1 MLAPASRGMLGLR
14 LCLTISYL
22 PFVLSTHG
30 VNSVIIQGMN
40 AFTLLLILLVLLTC
54 MVLWLVW
61 QTMQTTKAKLQQRAE
76 EEKRLEEKHRAMLM
90 DLHDGLN
97 KLGDRLNAVAQDN
110 SDRLKTSVAQELA
123 STREAMQKL
132 QIEQANNLSQTRE
145 TVLEKLHITLAEQ
158 GKSQQGLINDTM
170 LKATTT
176 LTQTIE
182 SLSKVVDARLEEI
195 GGKVSERLE
204 EGFKKTNETFVSVMQ
219 RLATIDEAQKKIDGL
234 SSNMVSLQEL
244 LGDKKSRG
252 AYGEVQLEGLI
263 RNVLPEQSFKMQH
276 QFDNGTR
283 VDCALFLPE
292 PTGTV
297 AVDSKFPLE
306 NYHRMFDKSLNDLE
320 KALATKQFK
329 ADVKRHVD
337 DIATKYIIPNVT
349 SDGAVM
355 FIPAEA
361 VFAEIHAY
369 HPDVIDYAMNK
380 RVWVVSPTTLMAVLN
395 TARAVLKD
403 VEMRKQVHI
412 IKDELG
418 KLSGDF
424 KRFDTRMKKL
434 ADNIRQAHENA
445 QDVHISSQ
453 KISRTFARIERVELT
468 NDPNLDLLD
477 VVDED

>member
-1 MLAPASRGMLGLR
+1 MLAA
-14 LCLTISYL
+14 
-22 PFVLSTHG
+22 
-30 VNSVIIQGMN
+30 
-40 AFTLLLILLVLLTC
+40 
-54 MVLWLVW
+54 VLWLLLRII
-61 QTMQTTKAKLQQRAE
+61 KQQSNTLLIQQ
-76 EEKRLEEKHRAMLM
+76 LEEKHRAMLL
-90 DLHDGLN
+90 DLNDGLN
-97 KLGDRLNAVAQDN
+97 KLGDRLNNATQDN
-110 SDRLKTSVAQELA
+110 SERLKLAVSHELQA
-123 STREAMQKL
+123 TREGMQAL
-132 QIEQANNLSQTRE
+132 QLAQNTSLATTRE
-145 TVLEKLHITLAEQ
+145 TVLETLHKTLSEQ
-158 GKSQQGLINDTM
+158 GKAQQGMMQDTM
-170 LKATTT
+170 LKATTS
-176 LTQTIE
+176 LTQTIDT
-182 SLSKVVDARLEEI
+182 LSKIVDARLEEI

-204 EGFKKTNETFVSVMQ
+204 EGFRKTNETFVSVME

-234 SSNMVSLQEL
+234 STNMVSLQEL
-244 LGDKKSRG
+244 LGDKRSRG
-252 AYGEVQLEGLI
+252 AYGEVQLEGLV
-263 RNVLPEQSFKMQH
+263 RNVLPTASFKMQH
-276 QFDNGTR
+276 TFDNGTR

-306 NYHRMFDKSLNDLE
+306 NYHRMFDSSLSEAMQLQAE
-320 KALATKQFK
+320 KQFK
-329 ADVKRHVD
+329 ADVKKHVD

-369 HPDVIDYAMNK
+369 HPEVIDYAMNK

-418 KLSGDF
+418 KLSKDF
-424 KRFDTRMKKL
+424 ERFDVRMKKL

-453 KISRTFARIERVELT
+453 KITRRFAQIERVELS
-468 NDPNLDLLD
+468 DQPFDLLD
-477 VVDED
+477 EVDE

>member
-1 MLAPASRGMLGLR
+1 MTQIEILMALLG
-14 LCLTISYL
+14 
-22 PFVLSTHG
+22 F
-30 VNSVIIQGMN
+30 
-40 AFTLLLILLVLLTC
+40 LILLV
-54 MVLWLVW
+54 VWLIW
-61 QTMQTTKAKLQQRAE
+61 QTYSNAKSTTLLQS
-76 EEKRLEEKHRAMLM
+76 LEDKHRDMLV
-90 DLHDGLN
+90 DLNDSLN
-97 KLGDRLNAVAQDN
+97 KLGDRLNTSSQES
-110 SDRLKTSVAQELA
+110 SDRLKGSVGQELQA
-123 STREAMQKL
+123 TREAMQKL
-132 QIEQANNLSQTRE
+132 QLEQGKNLAETRE
-145 TVLEKLHITLAEQ
+145 NVIEKLHTTLAEQ
-158 GKSQQGLINDTM
+158 GKAQQGLVNDTM
-170 LKATTT
+170 LKSTTT
-176 LTQTIE
+176 LTQSVE
-182 SLSKVVDARLEEI
+182 SLSKVVDTRLEEI
-195 GGKVSERLE
+195 SGKVSERLE
-204 EGFKKTNETFVSVMQ
+204 EGFKKTNETFVSVME

-234 SSNMVSLQEL
+234 STNMVSLQEL

-276 QFDNGTR
+276 QFENGTR

-306 NYHRMFDKSLNDLE
+306 NYHRMFDAELSE
-320 KALATKQFK
+320 AAQASAAKQFK

-337 DIATKYIIPNVT
+337 DIAKKYIIPNVT

-418 KLSGDF
+418 KLGKDF
-424 KRFDTRMKKL
+424 NRFDVRMKKL
-434 ADNIRQAHENA
+434 ADHIRMANA
-445 QDVHISSQ
+445 DAEEVHKSSR
-453 KISRTFARIERVELT
+453 KISGAFSRIERVELS
-468 NDPNLDLLD
+468 DEPVDLLD
-477 VVDED
+477 NIDDE

>member
-1 MLAPASRGMLGLR
+1 MTSM
-14 LCLTISYL
+14 
-22 PFVLSTHG
+22 
-30 VNSVIIQGMN
+30 NEIIV
-40 AFTLLLILLVLLTC
+40 LLLVLAVILLVWLTWREFANAKNSVLLS
-54 MVLWLVW
+54 
-61 QTMQTTKAKLQQRAE
+61 Q
-76 EEKRLEEKHRAMLM
+76 LEEKHRAMLL
-90 DLHDGLN
+90 DLNDGLN
-97 KLGDRLNAVAQDN
+97 KLGDRMNTASQGSAEMLKN
-110 SDRLKTSVAQELA
+110 SVSSELQA
-123 STREAMQKL
+123 TRDAMQAL
-132 QIEQANNLSQTRE
+132 QLAQNNSLAQTRE
-145 TVLEKLHITLAEQ
+145 TVLETLHKTLSEQ
-158 GKSQQGLINDTM
+158 GKSQQALINDTM

-176 LTQTIE
+176 LTQSVEALGKI
-182 SLSKVVDARLEEI
+182 VDARLEEI

-204 EGFKKTNETFVSVMQ
+204 EGFKKTNETFISVME

-234 SSNMVSLQEL
+234 TVNMVSLQDL

-252 AYGEVQLEGLI
+252 AYGEVQLEGLV
-263 RNVLPEQSFKMQH
+263 RNVLPNDSFKMQYT
-276 QFDNGTR
+276 FENGAR

-306 NYHRMFDKSLNDLE
+306 NYHKMFDSNLSE
-320 KALATKQFK
+320 AAQSAAEKQFK
-329 ADVKRHVD
+329 LDIKKHVD
-337 DIATKYIIPNVT
+337 DIASKYIIPNVT

-369 HPDVIDYAMNK
+369 HPEIIDYAMNK

-418 KLSGDF
+418 KLGKDF
-424 KRFDTRMKKL
+424 ERFDSRMKKL

-445 QDVHISSQ
+445 QEVHVSSQ
-453 KISRTFARIERVELT
+453 KISRRFAQIERVELS
-468 NDPNLDLLD
+468 NEPIDLL
-477 VVDED
+477 EDIDDK